1 MIKAKDTEQK
11 EEQIMDLV
19 MEISNWWHKW
29 EENRDGKR
37 VTCIEY
43 ARSFDKERDG
53 ISADGEVT

>member
-1 MIKAKDTEQK
+1 MLKAKDTELK

-29 EENRDGKR
+29 EENRDGQR

-43 ARSFDKERDG
+43 SRSFDKERDG